1 MKQEPFAS
9 LPLETLMRPEGFDCA
24 CGKHHAVTPLKKVLL
39 GEGVIRQLPEA
50 LRAAEITRPLLVADP
65 NTMQAAGLSAQ
76 DALTRAGVPFGVCL
90 LDTPHPEPDERSVG
104 AVTLALD
111 GRKYDGLLAVG
122 SGVINDICK
131 VVCRAA
137 RLPQATVA
145 TAPSM
150 DGYLSDSAS
159 MLWGGLK
166 TSVYCSCPVS
176 LVCDTA
182 ILSQAPARMLQAGVG
197 DMLCKCVSLGE
208 WHLSEIINEEY
219 YCPEANALMLR
230 AAKLACAA
238 AEGVKRRDPAAL
250 RQLMEGIILSGVAVT
265 FVHVSRPS
273 SGLEHYLSHVWDMRA
288 VEAHGAPDNLHG
300 IQTGVGTLITLKLY
314 EHIRGLKPDFEK
326 AKAAVRA
333 FDREKWERETRR
345 VFGSAADAVIA
356 AEAREGKHDWT
367 RYQARIERIE
377 RNWDE
382 IQRVIADEIPP
393 YEYALSIM
401 QAAGG
406 PTSAEEIGESRESV
420 EDALVASQ
428 EIRDKY
434 VLSRL
439 LWDLG
444 LLEEAKGWL

>member
-1 MKQEPFAS
+1 MKREPFAG
-9 LPLETLMRPEGFDCA
+9 LPLEALMRPEGYDCA
-24 CGKHHAVTPLKKVLL
+24 CGKHHAVTPLKKILL
-39 GEGVIRQLPEA
+39 GEGVLAGLPEA
-50 LRAAEITRPLLVADP
+50 LCAAGITCPLLVADP
-65 NTMQAAGLSAQ
+65 NTMRAAGLAAQ
-76 DALTRAGVPFGVCL
+76 EVLKTAGVPFGVCL
-90 LDTPHPEPDERSVG
+90 LKNERPEPDEASVG

-111 GRKYDGLLAVG
+111 GKKYDGLLAVG
-122 SGVINDICK
+122 SGVVNDICK

-166 TSVYCSCPVS
+166 TSVYCSCPAA

-182 ILSQAPARMLQAGVG
+182 ILAKAPERMLQAGVG

-208 WHLSEIINEEY
+208 WRLSQLINEEY
-219 YCPEANALMLR
+219 YCPEASTLMLR
-230 AAKLACAA
+230 AAKIACAA
-238 AEGVKRRDPAAL
+238 AAGVKRREPEAL
-250 RQLMEGIILSGVAVT
+250 RRLMEGIILSGVAVT
-265 FVHVSRPS
+265 YVHVSRPS

-300 IQTGVGTLITLKLY
+300 IQTGVGTLITLRLY
-314 EHIRGLKPDFEK
+314 DHIRGMKPDFEK

-333 FDREKWERETRR
+333 FDREAWEREVRR
-345 VFGSAADAVIA
+345 VFGAAADQVIA
-356 AEAREGKHDWT
+356 AEAREGKHDWK
-367 RYQARIERIE
+367 RYQARIARIE
-377 RNWDE
+377 QHWDE
-382 IQRVIADEIPP
+382 IQRIIAEEIPP
-393 YEYALSIM
+393 YEYALSVM
-401 QAAGG
+401 RAVGA

-420 EDALVASQ
+420 EDALVSSQ